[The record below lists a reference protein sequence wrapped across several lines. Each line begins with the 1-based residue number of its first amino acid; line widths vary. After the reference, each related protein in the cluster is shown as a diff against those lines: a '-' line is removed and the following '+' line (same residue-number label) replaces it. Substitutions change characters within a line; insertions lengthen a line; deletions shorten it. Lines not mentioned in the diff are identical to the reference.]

1 MDDATAPNAPTA
13 ADLDPATADP
23 RELMR
28 ALLPPARSKYLKAWE
43 LLADTNTPLE
53 RRRLAREHAK
63 AIAADHA
70 VVADFLRTREQTLKG
85 DDLHNVRHL
94 VAELERHAAALE
106 RIATVALVNLVEAKD
121 LRPEALGCGKRYR
134 DPATASASAA
144 PSSRGS
150 RDGAPAARD
159 SKDRDR
165 GRGSDPLK
173 DRGPKVDR
181 SALGTSKHDSSV
193 GGDLDEA
200 TRLKLEAMRAALEG
214 DA

>member
-144 PSSRGS
+144 PS
-150 RDGAPAARD
+150 
-159 SKDRDR
+159 KDRDR